1 MYNRTTTV
9 ERRHDM
15 KNQNRDEIAALISI
29 KNNRKTMTKASDKN
43 AVPVS
48 YSRESKWTEI
58 TDQVI
63 RENIGAWKT
72 LSKE

>member
-1 MYNRTTTV
+1 
-9 ERRHDM
+9 M
-15 KNQNRDEIAALISI
+15 KNQNRDEIKALRSTKSELKTAAQ
-29 KNNRKTMTKASDKN
+29 ASDKN

-48 YSRESKWTEI
+48 YSRESKWREI

-72 LSKE
+72 LSKD